1 MEKTKKQ
8 KTSFALSSKARAL
21 IDELSEVLGIS
32 QASVVEQAV
41 RLLARQQRVKLPE
54 ADNKEEEKADAQR

>member
-1 MEKTKKQ
+1 MDKTKKQ
-8 KTSFALSSKARAL
+8 KTSFALSVKARVL

-54 ADNKEEEKADAQR
+54 ADSKEDKADAQR